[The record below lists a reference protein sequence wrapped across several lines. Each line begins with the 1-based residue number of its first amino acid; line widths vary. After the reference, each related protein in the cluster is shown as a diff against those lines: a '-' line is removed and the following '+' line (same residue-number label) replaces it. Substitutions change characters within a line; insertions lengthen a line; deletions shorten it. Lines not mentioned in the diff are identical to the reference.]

1 MALIYINIV
10 SGYSRERTKQ
20 AGQDE
25 SQEILHIQATIEI
38 VTKDLHFLVDVSEKM
53 SRVYDDL
60 ILHITPDKFFIE
72 SLSEQQ
78 VRENF

>member
-1 MALIYINIV
+1 MKINVLINLVSNI
-10 SGYSRERTKQ
+10 
-20 AGQDE
+20 
-25 SQEILHIQATIEI
+25 
-38 VTKDLHFLVDVSEKM
+38 SEKM

-78 VRENF
+78 VEMRNIQGVNKQLSDDASKIVFDI

>member
-1 MALIYINIV
+1 
-10 SGYSRERTKQ
+10 
-20 AGQDE
+20 
-25 SQEILHIQATIEI
+25 
-38 VTKDLHFLVDVSEKM
+38 M

-78 VRENF
+78 VDMRNIQGVTNG